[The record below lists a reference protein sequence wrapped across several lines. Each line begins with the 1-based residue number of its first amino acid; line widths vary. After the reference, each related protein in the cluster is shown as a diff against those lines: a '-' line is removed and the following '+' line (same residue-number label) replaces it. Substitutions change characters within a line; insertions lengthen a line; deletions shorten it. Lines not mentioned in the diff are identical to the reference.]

1 MILAVNI
8 GNTNIRAAIGKKEPE
23 LDAVAWGDEVASGD
37 SLTRFIEERFG
48 PDLWDKLEG
57 SILASVVPSQTP
69 LVSGAIQAKTGT
81 APQRID
87 IKGCMSLNL
96 KRYKGL
102 PGEDR
107 VVCCVGALQKYQP
120 PFILVDFG
128 TATTVNAVTEDRAF
142 IGGAILAGLHISL
155 KALADRTAQLP
166 LIIPVKAKSDARVP
180 LIGTGTEENLLSGAV
195 LGQAFAVEGYVNRI
209 KSQLGPQTKVIVTG
223 GHAPVVLPCCNFEY
237 IHEPNLLLCGLFSLF
252 RRGSA

>member
-23 LDAVAWGDEVASGD
+23 MDAVAWGDEVASGE

-48 PDLWDKLEG
+48 SDIWNRLEG
-57 SILASVVPSQTP
+57 SILASVVPGQTP
-69 LVSGAIQAKTGT
+69 LVAGAIEAKTGT

-87 IKGCMSLNL
+87 IRGCVSLNL
-96 KRYKGL
+96 KQYKGV

-128 TATTVNAVTEDRAF
+128 TATTVNAINGQREFV
-142 IGGAILAGLHISL
+142 GGAILAGLHISL
-155 KALADRTAQLP
+155 EALADRTAQLP
-166 LIIPVKAKSDARVP
+166 LIIPVKADLNARVP
-180 LIGTGTEENLLSGAV
+180 LIGTGTEENLLSGAI

-209 KSQLGPQTKVIVTG
+209 KNQLGPQTKLIVTG
-223 GHAPVVLPCCNFEY
+223 GHAPVILPCCNFEY

-252 RRGSA
+252 RRSV